1 VGSAV
6 IEGSSDEKKGRGVVH
21 KAVVN
26 VGYSPTFEGAENKE
40 KIVEAHLIIDEGDIK
55 GDFYGET
62 MRLSLSG
69 FLRPEMKFPAFP
81 DLVKAIT
88 NDVQNAKHSLDI
100 HPYATFAKTDP
111 FLVNAEDDWVGS
123 SGGDQE
129 ASYEFASTTKFLSE
143 QA

>member
-1 VGSAV
+1 
-6 IEGSSDEKKGRGVVH
+6 
-21 KAVVN
+21 
-26 VGYSPTFEGAENKE
+26 
-40 KIVEAHLIIDEGDIK
+40 
-55 GDFYGET
+55 

-88 NDVQNAKHSLDI
+88 NDVDI
-100 HPYATFAKTDP
+100 YPYATFAKTDP

-123 SGGDQE
+123 SGGDRE

-143 QA
+143 HA